1 MTIMI
6 SGIDTSNSANDRLT
20 NRTKRTRERRF
31 LHQQQHPILLMLLS
45 AVIIFVSSLPSA
57 HAYANWL
64 KCYVD
69 LDDTEVIMNKK
80 ILTEENAE
88 HTVEL
93 QVQRLLSHERDN
105 DHRNS
110 DRAWETTNLSYPAE
124 TKSTFKVKVK
134 PPPELE
140 GRNMQFVVEVEATY
154 NTGKTGSGASFSFP
168 KMCDGQRSYGR
179 NYNEAVTLEIDTTGN
194 NAPDSIELVGAWAV
208 GFGQVSLTPR
218 LVMMLDDP
226 EEGLEEEEEL

>member
-1 MTIMI
+1 MTLMTA
-6 SGIDTSNSANDRLT
+6 GYEASNYDKTQLTDRA
-20 NRTKRTRERRF
+20 KRKRERCF
-31 LHQQQHPILLMLLS
+31 LHQQQNPFMLALLLT
-45 AVIIFVSSLPSA
+45 VITLASSLPPA

-80 ILTEENAE
+80 ILAEDNAD

-93 QVQRLLSHERDN
+93 QVQRLLSHERDH

-110 DRAWETTNLSYPAE
+110 DRAWDTTNLSYPAG

-140 GRNMQFVVEVEATY
+140 GRNMQFVVEVEA
-154 NTGKTGSGASFSFP
+154 NTGEVGKNGARFTFP
-168 KMCDGQRSYGR
+168 EMCDGRRSYGR
-179 NYNEAVTLEIDTTGN
+179 NYNEAVTLEIDTTGSD
-194 NAPDSIELVGAWAV
+194 APDSIELVGAWAV

-218 LVMMLDDP
+218 LVMMLGDP
-226 EEGLEEEEEL
+226 EEEGLEEEEEL